1 MGRPAKA
8 DCVRLALSA
17 EMDIG
22 RGQIKTA
29 LRLDAPILGA
39 ELCAVGA
46 EGVVCVVMCCICH
59 VCHVRGVCVLCVRAA
74 GCPALEP
81 FCPIVCI
88 IAPDGSLADTP
99 HHITRTHKQLTAPH
113 GAARAEGGRHGEGP
127 HSRWGR
133 QDHPGIVS

>member
-1 MGRPAKA
+1 MGSTRGLHQPQAPCQPSSQACTVHRLRAAHEAHRRPRQDLVDVEASVVQHSLA
-8 DCVRLALSA
+8 LSSCGQRLALSA

-59 VCHVRGVCVLCVRAA
+59 VCHVRGVCVLCV
-74 GCPALEP
+74 C
-81 FCPIVCI
+81 
-88 IAPDGSLADTP
+88 
-99 HHITRTHKQLTAPH
+99 
-113 GAARAEGGRHGEGP
+113 ARCG
-127 HSRWGR
+127 
-133 QDHPGIVS
+133 VSCA